1 MPSHSN
7 NNPCQDKHCQDKH
20 YNYNPCN
27 ENKCCKKYCCDVI
40 IFNCYLTNDFND
52 DLYRYI
58 KISTSIKTDGCF
70 NGENNSILYIK
81 PYTQKGYI
89 GNLYIPVQNIQNNTI
104 YYSFNL
110 YEDKIN
116 INKHPT
122 AISINV
128 PPAYNY
134 VTDRP
139 IKLSH
144 KCKYK
149 LHINNQPLTY
159 QT

>member
-7 NNPCQDKHCQDKH
+7 NNPCRDKHCDDD
-20 YNYNPCN
+20 PCN

-116 INKHPT
+116 INNPST
-122 AISINV
+122 LIAINV
-128 PPAYNY
+128 PPTYNY

>member
-1 MPSHSN
+1 MPSHS
-7 NNPCQDKHCQDKH
+7 NNPCQDKHCHCDD
-20 YNYNPCN
+20 NPCH

-89 GNLYIPVQNIQNNTI
+89 GNLYIPVENIQNNTI

-116 INKHPT
+116 INKNP
-122 AISINV
+122 SIND